1 MDKREENMKK
11 IGIRLSVVLAFVLTI
26 ASADALKNSLTNMM
40 NEEESTPMVN
50 LTHLNVNAKP
60 KPVPKVRK
68 SRSKKAVVA
77 MINNHKIL
85 KKEADDYLKKR
96 TQGKVKN
103 FDHIPKKQRLALI
116 KEMALPY
123 LAKDA
128 SEKELSIEEKEALYI
143 RTWMQGQAS
152 KIIIT
157 DAQSLGAYQ
166 QIVDK
171 ATENNTSHTVPPFEQ
186 IKEKLKG
193 QMIERQIIGE
203 MMNDVQINIL

>member
-1 MDKREENMKK
+1 MNK
-11 IGIRLSVVLAFVLTI
+11 ICIRLGLSITLLATVL
-26 ASADALKNSLTNMM
+26 SADVLKNSLTSML
-40 NEEESTPMVN
+40 NEKESTPMVN

-60 KPVPKVRK
+60 KPVVRK
-68 SRSKKAVVA
+68 TRSKKAVVA
-77 MINNHKIL
+77 MINKHKIR
-85 KKEADDYLKKR
+85 KKEADAYLKER

-103 FDHIPKKQRLALI
+103 FDHIPKKQRLRLI

-128 SEKELSIEEKEALYI
+128 SQKDLSKQEKEALYV
-143 RTWMQGQAS
+143 RTWMQSQAS

-157 DAQSLGAYQ
+157 DAQALGAYQ

-171 ATENNTSHTVPPFEQ
+171 AKENNASHTVPPFEQ

-193 QMIERQIIGE
+193 QMIEREIIS
-203 MMNDVQINIL
+203 DVMKDVKINIL